1 MPPEFPRPLKADE
14 SILCRPRIVC
24 QRKQPVIITT
34 SRFAS
39 AAQVSWS
46 AEVFRLFAM
55 VLKRCLGSL
64 PLLFLLSL
72 VSFCIIKVL
81 PGDPVEIMLGTAEK
95 DVPPEQVAIMRKEL
109 GLDQPPVKQY
119 AAWATGVV
127 TKAQFGRSYRD
138 GRPAITVIKERL
150 PATLVLVG
158 TALTIS
164 FTIGIVWGLFM
175 AWLRLTR
182 AARLDSFLIGLALLF
197 YSAPSFWVG
206 FLAIAV
212 VANCSSLSGIPVL
225 GLHNPGETGTLL
237 ALFEH
242 ALLPALVLASRR
254 TAKVALFVRAST
266 IEEMGKGYVI
276 TARGKGLSNAAVIIK
291 HVMKNSFLPVA
302 SLIGLSLPALLGG
315 SVLVESVFAWPG
327 MGRLAVDA
335 TFGRNYPVLLALIM
349 IYGTLVIASN
359 LIADIFQLY
368 LDPRARDLE
377 LDSQSRLSRGHA

>member
-1 MPPEFPRPLKADE
+1 MLG
-14 SILCRPRIVC
+14 L
-24 QRKQPVIITT
+24 
-34 SRFAS
+34 
-39 AAQVSWS
+39 
-46 AEVFRLFAM
+46 

-64 PLLFLLSL
+64 PLLFMLSL
-72 VSFCIIKVL
+72 VSFCVIKVL
-81 PGDPVEIMLGTAEK
+81 PGDPVEIMLGSAEK
-95 DVPPEQVAIMRKEL
+95 DVPVEQLTLMRKEL

-119 AAWATGVV
+119 TAWLKGILTRAE
-127 TKAQFGRSYRD
+127 FGRSYRD
-138 GRPAITVIKERL
+138 GRPAITVIEERL

-182 AARLDSFLIGLALLF
+182 FAQLDSILIGLALLF

-206 FLAIAV
+206 FLAIAL
-212 VANCSSLSGIPVL
+212 VASYGPLSGVPVL
-225 GLHNPGETGTLL
+225 GLHNPGQVGTLW
-237 ALFEH
+237 ALFLH
-242 ALLPALVLASRR
+242 AILPALVLASRR

-266 IEEMGKGYVI
+266 IEEMSKGYV
-276 TARGKGLSNAAVIIK
+276 TAARAKGLSNAAVIVR

-349 IYGTLVIASN
+349 IYGALVIASN
-359 LIADIFQLY
+359 LIADIVHLY
-368 LDPRARDLE
+368 LDPRARDSE
-377 LDSQSRLSRGHA
+377 LNSQSQLAGGNA